1 MIRVLVVIAVILCG
15 AALPVQAQGRPI
27 ESYAVVRQDASLL
40 IRGKVV
46 RLAGIYIPDYGQTC
60 RFYVNPRVCGSRA
73 AVALE
78 FKIQR
83 FVRCQPVA
91 INADGSL
98 SAFCETN
105 YTKFSPGE
113 DLGAYLIAQ
122 GWALAAPD
130 APFEYYG
137 LERIA
142 AANGRGVWGFNVDQI
157 IKRRRF

>member
-1 MIRVLVVIAVILCG
+1 MVRVLAVVAVILCAS
-15 AALPVQAQGRPI
+15 AAPAQAQGRPF
-27 ESYAVVRQDASLL
+27 ESYAVVREDASLL

-46 RLAGIYIPDYGQTC
+46 HLAGIYIPDDGQTC
-60 RFYVNPRVCGSRA
+60 RFYLHPRVCGSRA
-73 AVALE
+73 AVALA

-91 INADGSL
+91 AYRDGSL
-98 SAFCETN
+98 SAFCEVN
-105 YTKFSPGE
+105 HTKFSPGE

-130 APFEYYG
+130 APFEYHG

-142 AANGRGVWGFNVDQI
+142 AANGRGVWGFSVDQV